1 MIHYSAANQ
10 KESAVDVVQSPERL
24 QARLEELA
32 GGVERERGL
41 VSEAER
47 RSRDL
52 QARMDTIAKVSACL
66 PTPLPP
72 AEPLQKE
79 GWATRSKPPSM
90 RSASH
95 AKTVITGT

>member
-1 MIHYSAANQ
+1 MP
-10 KESAVDVVQSPERL
+10 QSPERL

-52 QARMDTIAKVSACL
+52 QARMDTIAKVSPALLL
-66 PTPLPP
+66 P
-72 AEPLQKE
+72 PLQKRKE
-79 GWATRSKPPSM
+79 KRQVHPFQRSVTTAPKRNQKQHDVPLQGHGKRLS
-90 RSASH
+90 
-95 AKTVITGT
+95 